1 MVNGH
6 NMSPEEQR
14 AYYGSK
20 DANSR
25 NWNSLSPDAQ
35 EDARELWDLL
45 YHHYSLAEFYD
56 ELEEYPWAN
65 ALTSGYNSSEAINK
79 IIEYNGAEFETLY
92 DEYSAWVQD
101 VEGDVMKPER
111 PADEVYDDDEE
122 EDDGEA

>member
-6 NMSPEEQR
+6 NMSPEEQK

-20 DANSR
+20 YASR
-25 NWNSLSPDAQ
+25 NWDSLSPDAQ
-35 EDARELWDLL
+35 EAGRELWDVL

-56 ELEEYPWAN
+56 DLEEHPWS
-65 ALTSGYNSSEAINK
+65 SGYNSSEAINK
-79 IIEYNGAEFETLY
+79 IIEYNGAEFEKLY

-122 EDDGEA
+122 EDNGKA

>member
-6 NMSPEEQR
+6 NMSPEEQK

-56 ELEEYPWAN
+56 ELEEHRWP
-65 ALTSGYNSSEAINK
+65 SGFNSSAAIDK
-79 IIEYNGAEFETLY
+79 IIEYNGAEFQNLY
-92 DEYSAWVQD
+92 DEYKGWVESGED
-101 VEGDVMKPER
+101 DIVKPKRPPVEFNED
-111 PADEVYDDDEE
+111 DDDEE
-122 EDDGEA
+122 DDE

>member
-20 DANSR
+20 YARKSR
-25 NWNSLSPDAQ
+25 NWNSLSPGAQ

-56 ELEEYPWAN
+56 DLEEHPWS
-65 ALTSGYNSSEAINK
+65 SGYNSSEAINK
-79 IIEYNGAEFETLY
+79 IIEYNGAEFEKLY

-101 VEGDVMKPER
+101 VEGDVVKPER
-111 PADEVYDDDEE
+111 PADEVYDDDDEE
-122 EDDGEA
+122 EDDE

>member
-56 ELEEYPWAN
+56 DLEEHPWS
-65 ALTSGYNSSEAINK
+65 SGYNSSEAINK
-79 IIEYNGAEFETLY
+79 IIEYNGAEYEKLY

-101 VEGDVMKPER
+101 AEGDVVKPKR
-111 PADEVYDDDEE
+111 PAPEWDG
-122 EDDGEA
+122 DGE

>member
-6 NMSPEEQR
+6 NMSPEEQK

-25 NWNSLSPDAQ
+25 NWISLSPGAQ

-56 ELEEYPWAN
+56 ELEEHPWAN
-65 ALTSGYNSSEAINK
+65 ALDSGYNSSEAINK
-79 IIEYNGAEFETLY
+79 IFEYNGAEFEKLY

-101 VEGDVMKPER
+101 VEGDVVKPER
-111 PADEVYDDDEE
+111 PADEVYDDDDEE
-122 EDDGEA
+122 EDDE

>member
-1 MVNGH
+1 MMVNGH
-6 NMSPEEQR
+6 NMSPEEQK

-20 DANSR
+20 SR
-25 NWNSLSPDAQ
+25 NWDSLSPDAQ
-35 EDARELWDLL
+35 EDARELWDVL

-56 ELEEYPWAN
+56 DLEEHPWS
-65 ALTSGYNSSEAINK
+65 SGYNSSEAINK
-79 IIEYNGAEFETLY
+79 IIEYNGAEFEKLY

-122 EDDGEA
+122 EDNGKA